1 VTVDDRRQT
10 VGNCMSSAAN
20 KMRDYRKIVAWE
32 KADDLTVL
40 IYNHSKEFPKE
51 EMYALTSQIRRAA
64 YSVAANIVEGASR
77 NTLKDYLHYLFM
89 ARGSLAETTYFIH
102 LAHRLVYLSAESY
115 RLLTSA
121 AEETGRILTGLI
133 QSVQAE
139 AGGRV

>member
-1 VTVDDRRQT
+1 
-10 VGNCMSSAAN
+10 MSSAAN

-121 AEETGRILTGLI
+121 AEATGRILTGLI

>member
-1 VTVDDRRQT
+1 
-10 VGNCMSSAAN
+10 MSSAAN

-102 LAHRLVYLSAESY
+102 LAHRLEYLSAESY